1 MRETGASRAK
11 SDVWSW
17 ADKVWSIYSFFSFKE
32 TKDVEVAFEEL
43 AKKAGLKGDEQLAA
57 SDLFLDGILESE
69 SKRLGLPVKMTR
81 KGLGRNMAGWQLVG
95 GIPSNKVSPS
105 PSVKPGV
112 VDEEMGMVD
121 KLKVELEE
129 TKLEL
134 LQLKKAMQE
143 MAHSSSGR

>member
-1 MRETGASRAK
+1 
-11 SDVWSW
+11 
-17 ADKVWSIYSFFSFKE
+17 
-32 TKDVEVAFEEL
+32 
-43 AKKAGLKGDEQLAA
+43 
-57 SDLFLDGILESE
+57 
-69 SKRLGLPVKMTR
+69 MTR

-143 MAHSSSGR
+143 MAHSSSGRLMLRSEFSSRVWGSVL